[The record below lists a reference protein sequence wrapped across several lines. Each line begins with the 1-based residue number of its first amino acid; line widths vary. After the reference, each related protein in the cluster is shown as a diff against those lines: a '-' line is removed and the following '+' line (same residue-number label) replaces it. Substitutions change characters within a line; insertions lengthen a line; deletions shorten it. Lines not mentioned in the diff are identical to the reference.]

1 MKTTFYVLSGPLI
14 WLGSLVLLLA
24 IGARGC
30 APGAVVTTIQ
40 LIAVGGCVAV
50 LYHAL
55 SYTRQPAVAERRRIR
70 HFIAGGAAVLGAIGI
85 GGTAL
90 VSALGATCR

>member
-1 MKTTFYVLSGPLI
+1 MKATLYVLSGPLI
-14 WLGSLVLLLA
+14 WLASLLLLLV

-40 LIAVGGCVAV
+40 LVAVAGCVAV

-55 SYTRQPAVAERRRIR
+55 SCTRQPAVAERKRTR

-85 GGTAL
+85 GATAL
-90 VSALGATCR
+90 ISAVGATCR